1 MKNTIITV
9 LASGVLAIGALT
21 FSTYVG
27 ASDGPSNS
35 FEEKVKQALASSA
48 RTESER
54 KRDSNREPLKA
65 MKFWGLQDDMKVVEI
80 IPAGGWYTKL
90 LAPVL
95 RDKGELV
102 LVSYERYFVDIEDF
116 IHQAPFN
123 KAKKVNVD
131 MRWDYDNRHY
141 VLNTDT
147 FGIKNADMV
156 LNIREY
162 HNFIAEDKVKLNKA
176 AFDALKPGGRYVI
189 VDHSRR
195 HMAPETFE
203 LRRREDPV
211 KVILEVQAAGFV
223 LEKSSDMFYKP
234 DDELVYEV
242 GRKTVMGNTDR
253 FTLVFKKPE

>member
-1 MKNTIITV
+1 M
-9 LASGVLAIGALT
+9 A
-21 FSTYVG
+21 FSAYVG

-35 FEEKVKQALASSA
+35 IEQKVKQVLASPQ
-48 RTESER
+48 RTEAER
-54 KRDSNREPLKA
+54 KRDSDREPLKA
-65 MKFWGLQDDMKVVEI
+65 MQFWGLKDDMKVIELN
-80 IPAGGWYTKL
+80 PAGGWYTKL

-95 RDKGELV
+95 RDNGELL
-102 LVSYERYFVDIEDF
+102 LVSYNRYLADLDGF
-116 IHQAPFN
+116 IAKKPFN
-123 KAKKVNVD
+123 KAKKVHID
-131 MRWDYDNRHY
+131 MRWDFDKRHY
-141 VLNTDT
+141 VLNTDS

-189 VDHSRR
+189 VDHTRR

-223 LEKSSDMFYKP
+223 LEKSADMFYKP

-242 GRKTVMGNTDR
+242 GRKTVTSNTDR
-253 FTLVFKKPE
+253 FTLVFKKP